1 MKPANMGFRY
11 PNCTVGTKEKLM
23 VIDLPITMLSLC
35 KFLRIESG
43 DKMFFAK
50 RVLKSESFQLDPSV
64 PEPR

>member
-1 MKPANMGFRY
+1 
-11 PNCTVGTKEKLM
+11 M